1 MLQKSAQ
8 ELLIQLNVII
18 DQCESEDFYKSLDE
32 LSGSTLGQHTRHILE
47 FFICLFDA
55 KNERI
60 INYDNRKH
68 DKLIEND
75 KKLAQSVLQSV
86 QAFLAKCT
94 EDFDISFEAN
104 YTKNEGHNQS
114 MKSSFYR
121 ELSYN
126 IEHTI
131 HHMALMK
138 IAIKQSLDYITLP
151 EHFGI
156 ANSTVRYQ
164 AAQNS

>member
-1 MLQKSAQ
+1 MFQKSAQ
-8 ELLIQLNVII
+8 ELLDQLNLII
-18 DQCESEDFYKSLDE
+18 DQCENEDFYKSLDE
-32 LSGSTLGQHTRHILE
+32 LSGSTLGQHIRHILE

-55 KNERI
+55 KNDGI

-68 DKLIEND
+68 DKLIEKE

-86 QAFLAKCT
+86 QTFLDRST
-94 EDFDISFEAN
+94 EDFDIMFEAN
-104 YTKNEGHNQS
+104 YTKKEGCNQS

-131 HHMALMK
+131 HHMALIK
-138 IAIKQSLDYITLP
+138 IAIKQSLNYITLP

-156 ANSTVRYQ
+156 ANSTIRYQ